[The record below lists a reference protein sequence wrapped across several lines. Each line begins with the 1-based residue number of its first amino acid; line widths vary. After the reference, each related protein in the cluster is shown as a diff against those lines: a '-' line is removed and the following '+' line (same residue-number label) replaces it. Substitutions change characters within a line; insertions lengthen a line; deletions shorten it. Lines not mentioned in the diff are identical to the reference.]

1 MNKTP
6 INAGEQ
12 VMPSWKPEIRRRL
25 ASLKLEPTREAT
37 IVEELAQHLDESYA
51 ELLASGVGE
60 ADAYRQVRAELHDGG
75 LLTHGLQRVE
85 RFTNLE
91 PILLGA
97 NRRTNMFA
105 DLWQDLCY
113 GARMLRKQPGF
124 SLIAVLTLALG
135 IGANTALFSIV
146 NAVLLRPFPYQAPER
161 LMILRESLS
170 GGVNSTVSYP
180 NFADWRAQ
188 NTAFDSIAAVRQ
200 NESFNLTGTAEPERL
215 QGQLVSAKFFPTLG
229 IKPLV
234 GRDFLPEEDRLGAT
248 PTVIL
253 SYGLWQRRFGN
264 DPSVVGQQLTL
275 NSQSYTVVGITPPNF
290 QFGMEAGVSV
300 PIGLQ
305 AERFR
310 NRGSD
315 PGTRVVARLKPN
327 VSQQQAEADLNLIAA
342 RLEQQYPESNKGRR
356 ALVTPLHESFVGN
369 VRQPLLILLGAVGL
383 VLLIACANVAN
394 LLLVRASA
402 RQKEMAVRVAL
413 GASRATLVRQ
423 LLTESLLLAALGAT
437 LGIVLA
443 FWCTSLIASQLPDGI
458 PRLQEAN
465 VDAGVLI
472 FTLAISLLT
481 GLLFGLAP
489 ALQAS
494 RPNLNEGLKEGERG
508 SSGRRQWLRSV
519 LVVGEVA
526 LTLTLLVGAGLLIQS
541 FWRLLAV
548 DPGFKAQNLL
558 TMQVS
563 VNNPDGQQIAN
574 FFDRLQENVR
584 NLPGVTSVAVS
595 NGLPFVGVNRPN
607 FVIEGRPRPEPGKEV
622 GGARYTVSPGYFQT
636 MGIELLKGRLFTAQ
650 DNRDSQRVIVID
662 EVLARRHFPNED
674 PLGKRLKQGSDSPS
688 LEIVGV
694 VRHVEQNGLE
704 GQASNLAQFYTNF
717 NQISLEGLPGNVRRI
732 NVLVRT
738 EVEPLSLAS
747 VVRSQ
752 IAALNKDQAVF
763 NVRTM
768 EQAVA
773 QSVATRRFSMLLL
786 TVFAIVGLALA
797 SLGIYGLMSYVVA
810 QSTREIGVRMA
821 LGAQVSDVLKL
832 VIGQG
837 MMLALVGVALGLVA
851 SLALTRAM
859 KNLLFGVSA
868 TDPVTFAALAL
879 LLIAV
884 ALLACFIPARRATKV
899 DPMIALRSE

>member
-1 MNKTP
+1 MWLKSFLRRVQGLWRSET
-6 INAGEQ
+6 IHQ
-12 VMPSWKPEIRRRL
+12 EITDELQFHIDMR
-25 ASLKLEPTREAT
+25 
-37 IVEELAQHLDESYA
+37 VEENIQRGMSPDEARRDA
-51 ELLASGVGE
+51 ERSFGNFTRIKEQGYDVRGGQWLE
-60 ADAYRQVRAELHDGG
+60 AV
-75 LLTHGLQRVE
+75 
-85 RFTNLE
+85 
-91 PILLGA
+91 
-97 NRRTNMFA
+97 
-105 DLWQDLCY
+105 WQDLRY
-113 GARMLRKQPGF
+113 SARMLRKQPGF
-124 SLIAVLTLALG
+124 TVIAVLTLALG
-135 IGANTALFSIV
+135 IGANTAVFSIV
-146 NAVLLRPFPYQAPER
+146 NAVLLRPLPYQAPER
-161 LMILRESLS
+161 LMILRESVS

-188 NTAFDSIAAVRQ
+188 NTVFASIAAVRQ
-200 NESFNLTGTAEPERL
+200 NESFNLTGTGEPERL
-215 QGQLVSAKFFPTLG
+215 QGQLVSAEFFSTLG

-234 GRDFLPEEDRLGAT
+234 GRDFLPEEDREGAT
-248 PTVIL
+248 PAVIL

-275 NSQSYTVVGITPPNF
+275 NNQNFTVVGITQPDF
-290 QFGMEAGVSV
+290 QYGMEADVSV
-300 PIGLQ
+300 PISLQ

-310 NRGSD
+310 TRGAD

-327 VSQQQAEADLNLIAA
+327 VSQRQAEADLNMIAA

-356 ALVTPLHESFVGN
+356 ALVTPLHESFVGD

-413 GASRATLVRQ
+413 GASRATIIRQ
-423 LLTESLLLAALGAT
+423 LLTESVLLAAVGAALGT
-437 LGIVLA
+437 LLA
-443 FWCTSLIASQLPDGI
+443 FWGTSFIAAQLPDGI

-465 VDAGVLI
+465 LDARVLV
-472 FTLAISLLT
+472 FTLAVSLLT

-494 RPNLNEGLKEGERG
+494 RTNLTEGLKEGERG

-541 FWRLLAV
+541 FRRVLAV
-548 DPGFKAQNLL
+548 EPGFQAQNLL

-574 FFDRLQENVR
+574 FFDRLQQSVR

-607 FVIEGRPRPEPGKEV
+607 FIIEGRPLPEPGKEA
-622 GGARYTVSPGYFQT
+622 GGARYTVSPNYFQT
-636 MGIELLKGRLFTAQ
+636 MGIALLKGRLFNAQ
-650 DNRDSQRVIVID
+650 DTSDSPRVIVID
-662 EVLARRHFPNED
+662 EMLARRHFPNED
-674 PLGKRLKQGSDSPS
+674 PLGKRLKQGPDAPS

-704 GQASNLAQFYTNF
+704 GQASNLNQFYTNF

-747 VVRSQ
+747 SVRAQVS
-752 IAALNKDQAVF
+752 ALNKDQAVF

-768 EQAVA
+768 EQIVA
-773 QSVATRRFSMLLL
+773 QSVAARRFSMLLL
-786 TVFAIVGLALA
+786 TVFAVVALALA
-797 SLGIYGLMSYVVA
+797 SLGIYGLMSYTVA

-832 VIGQG
+832 VIGHG
-837 MMLALVGVALGLVA
+837 MTLVLIGVGLGLVA
-851 SLALTRAM
+851 SLALTRTM

-868 TDPVTFAALAL
+868 TDPVTFAAIAL
-879 LLIAV
+879 LLVLV
-884 ALLACFIPARRATKV
+884 ALLACFVPARRATKV
-899 DPMIALRSE
+899 DPLRALRHE